1 MSKSTFA
8 WVHPPLKSKGYTFFC
23 LHKHERESLK
33 LFHLCALAHFNLE
46 ENAFTWCDKMWC
58 AHDSGG
64 RYPGFSNWMNIYWIE
79 SSQTKNWSLFHCLG
93 RLPNTSTFYVPSSPF
108 FRLQHIWKCAQK
120 TQTFAMNVLLYF
132 ASICHS
138 TKDSQCWLLNKLFCF
153 LCLQVYFDCH
163 IFCFEMSQEKPEG
176 GGK

>member
-1 MSKSTFA
+1 MGVYRPHWPKLAILQIITIKNMRSSQKYCFLLRIPVRTQSK
-8 WVHPPLKSKGYTFFC
+8 
-23 LHKHERESLK
+23 LHDFEG
-33 LFHLCALAHFNLE
+33 F
-46 ENAFTWCDKMWC
+46 
-58 AHDSGG
+58 
-64 RYPGFSNWMNIYWIE
+64 GFSEYVHSSGDLPISQNFLGLVMWIVDYIF
-79 SSQTKNWSLFHCLG
+79 WSLFHCLG